1 MKLVF
6 VAGPYRGEGK
16 PGEIERNIAQ
26 SARFQ
31 AALAHAGV
39 VAYSPNIH
47 DAHWETLNGGGEEAA
62 RTLKVFTEWVLAEAV
77 SALAVMPEWET
88 SAGTK
93 VEIATATK
101 RGIPIFYLKDETDLT
116 ELLTWYRS

>member
-6 VAGPYRGEGK
+6 IAGPYRGKGE
-16 PGEIERNIAQ
+16 PGEIEKNIAQ

-31 AALAHAGV
+31 SALAHAGI

-47 DAHWETLNGGGEEAA
+47 DAHWETLNGGSEQAA
-62 RTLKVFTEWVLAEAV
+62 RTLKEFTEWVLDEVAT
-77 SALAVMPEWET
+77 ALVVMPGWET

-93 VEIATATK
+93 VEIDTAT
-101 RGIPIFYLKDETDLT
+101 RRDIPIFYLKDETDLA
-116 ELLTWYRS
+116 LLKAWY